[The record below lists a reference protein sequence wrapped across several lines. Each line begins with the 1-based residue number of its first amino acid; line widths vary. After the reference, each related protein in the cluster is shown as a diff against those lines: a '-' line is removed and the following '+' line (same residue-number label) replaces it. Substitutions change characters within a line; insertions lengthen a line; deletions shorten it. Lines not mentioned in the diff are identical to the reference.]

1 VAAITATTASARAP
15 AMPTAHKT
23 ARRKACVPDRSPW
36 GGGAAAGAA
45 CTGGHCVIFTEG
57 RSAPP
62 TAGWPCG
69 DSGVDMFQP
78 RVILHPTDFS
88 DRSAH
93 ALGIAADLARQHGA
107 KLLILHVA
115 ETLGPENVTY
125 GEVATQLEPAGYRQ
139 RVLDDL
145 RKSVPAPPGVSV
157 EYLVAEGDPAEEIDR
172 VARERGCYLIVL
184 GTHGRTGSVAER
196 VVRLAACP
204 VLTVKLP
211 AAG

>member
-1 VAAITATTASARAP
+1 
-15 AMPTAHKT
+15 
-23 ARRKACVPDRSPW
+23 
-36 GGGAAAGAA
+36 
-45 CTGGHCVIFTEG
+45 
-57 RSAPP
+57 
-62 TAGWPCG
+62 
-69 DSGVDMFQP
+69 MFQP

-107 KLLILHVA
+107 KLLIVHVA

-139 RVLDDL
+139 RILDDL
-145 RKSVPAPPGVSV
+145 RRSVPAPAGVSV
-157 EYLVAEGDPAEEIDR
+157 QYLVAEGDPAEEIDR
-172 VARERGCYLIVL
+172 VARERGCDLIVL
-184 GTHGRTGSVAER
+184 GTHGRTGLGRLLTGSVAER

-211 AAG
+211 LAG